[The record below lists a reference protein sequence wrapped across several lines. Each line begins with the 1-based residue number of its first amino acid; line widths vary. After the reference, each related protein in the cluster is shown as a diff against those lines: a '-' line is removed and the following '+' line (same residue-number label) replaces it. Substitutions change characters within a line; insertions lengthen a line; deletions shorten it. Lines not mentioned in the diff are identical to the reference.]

1 MILAATG
8 HRPDKLG
15 GYVREI
21 ELAAGLCML
30 AYKHLAE
37 MKPDEVISGMALGW
51 DTAVAEAALMLN
63 IPLICAVPF
72 ESQDWVWPKESQ
84 EIYRAI
90 LARAK
95 QVEIISDGGYAAWK
109 MRERN
114 KWMVD
119 RADAMLALWDG
130 LFPSGTANCIQEAK
144 KKNLPI
150 TNVWDEW
157 SKR

>member
-15 GYVREI
+15 GYSI
-21 ELAAGLCML
+21 EVQAGLGML
-30 AYKHLAE
+30 AFKHIAE
-37 MKPDEVISGMALGW
+37 LEPEEIISGMALGW
-51 DTAVAEAALMLN
+51 DMAVAEAAL
-63 IPLICAVPF
+63 ISDVPLICAVPF

-84 EIYRAI
+84 MMYRAI

-95 QVEIISDGGYAAWK
+95 QVEIISDGGYAPWK
-109 MRERN
+109 MSLRN
-114 KWMVD
+114 KWMVN
-119 RADAMLALWDG
+119 RADHMLAMWNG
-130 LFPSGTANCIQEAK
+130 SSGGTANCIRDANKRQ
-144 KKNLPI
+144 LPI